1 MFKRHQVYRS
11 NVDQGIP
18 RIPGHERLWLRKCH
32 LAEPSDQESA
42 VRWLGIKHYRQG
54 ISRVEIS
61 LVSLRNRKKPGVEQ
75 DGVKWNEKGKTNSDE
90 EIWILFEIYKEAME
104 FKAK

>member
-11 NVDQGIP
+11 NVDRGIS
-18 RIPGHERLWLRKCH
+18 RILGRGRLWLRKCH
-32 LAEPSDQESA
+32 LAELSDKESA
-42 VRWLGIKHYRQG
+42 VRSLGIRHYRQG

-75 DGVKWNEKGKTNSDE
+75 DGMK
-90 EIWILFEIYKEAME
+90 
-104 FKAK
+104 